1 MHVLAQAAVEAGSQP
16 FRFTISA
23 WWVQGLQTLV
33 IPIIIGL
40 LIKAKASP
48 WLKSLVN
55 IVLVSVATLI
65 TANVNDTGAAVISK
79 ETGMVWIFGLAISVM
94 SYLGIY
100 QNLPTPGDLPNGINN
115 LLAPKFGLGKE
126 KPTYVE
132 TEQKAA

>member
-1 MHVLAQAAVEAGSQP
+1 MHVLSDAATTVGSQP
-16 FRFTISA
+16 FHFTVSA
-23 WWVQGLQTLV
+23 WWVQAIQTLI

-55 IVLVSVATLI
+55 VVLVSVATLI
-65 TANVNDTGAAVISK
+65 SANVNSTGQAVISK
-79 ETGMVWIFGLAISVM
+79 ETGMVWVFGLAISVM
-94 SYLGIY
+94 SYLGVY
-100 QNLPTPGDLPNGINN
+100 QNLPTPGDLPNGVNN
-115 LLAPKFGLGKE
+115 LLLPNFGIGKV